1 MSEFQGVGLNTVR
14 PYLVVGDAS
23 AAIGFYSQVFDA
35 VELERHVTPAGGVGH
50 AKIRIGDAII
60 EIGEHPSAVGRVG
73 LQLPPLGLRL
83 YVADVDD
90 TFRRAVAAGATGDA
104 PADRPEQE
112 TRAGSIYD
120 PWGLTWWIATTLPA
134 PPSGP

>member
-73 LQLPPLGLRL
+73 LQLPRSVCASTSPTLTTRF
-83 YVADVDD
+83 VARSRPE
-90 TFRRAVAAGATGDA
+90 RRAMRRPIAPNRKHVPGRSTTRGA
-104 PADRPEQE
+104 
-112 TRAGSIYD
+112 
-120 PWGLTWWIATTLPA
+120 
-134 PPSGP
+134 